1 MLFHLVCFIIF
12 STGIDKRLGKEV
24 FMALRYD
31 AGEVITAMVTPFNSK
46 REIDYDKAEQL
57 TKYLITHGSDAILV
71 AGTTGEGP
79 TLTHEEEFELLSTVK
94 RAAVNKA
101 KVIMNAGSNSTETAV
116 MAAKWAQKENVDA
129 ILSVVPYYNKPS
141 QQGMI
146 EHFSAVAESV
156 DIPVIIYNIPGRT
169 GVNMLPETVA
179 ALAEKYQNIVAIK
192 QSFGDMDAITE
203 MKICC
208 PSDFSIYSG
217 DDSLTLPMMSLGAR
231 GVVSVASHIFGS
243 EIKSMIRNYKTGEF
257 VAAVNMHKKLY
268 PAFRKLF
275 MAPNPVP
282 VKAALA
288 HKGLIEDYVRRPLV
302 ELSSIEK
309 KELFM
314 VLDEI
319 NED

>member
-1 MLFHLVCFIIF
+1 
-12 STGIDKRLGKEV
+12 
-24 FMALRYD
+24 MALRYD

-46 REIDYDKAEQL
+46 KEIDYNKAEEL
-57 TKYLITHGSDAILV
+57 AKYLISHGSDALLV

-94 RAAVNKA
+94 RAVANKA
-101 KVIMNAGSNSTETAV
+101 KVIMNAGSNCTDTAI
-116 MAAKWAQKENVDA
+116 MAAKWAQKEDVDA

-141 QQGMI
+141 QKGMI
-146 EHFSAVAESV
+146 EHFSAIAESV
-156 DIPVIIYNIPGRT
+156 DLPVIIYNIPGRT

-192 QSFGDMDAITE
+192 QSFPDMDMITE
-203 MKICC
+203 MKLCC
-208 PSDFSIYSG
+208 PEDFTIYSG

-257 VAAVNMHKKLY
+257 LAAVNMHKRLY
-268 PAFRKLF
+268 PAFKKLF

-288 HKGLIEDYVRRPLV
+288 HKGLIEDYVRSPLA
-302 ELSSIEK
+302 ELTSIEK
-309 KELFM
+309 TDLFM
-314 VLDEI
+314 VIDDV
-319 NED
+319 NHN